1 MIRRLVY
8 SALAATLAAAGAA
21 QAQPYQPEPYEAAPD
36 PYALPP
42 GYDQV
47 TGYPPEY
54 EGPAHYDAPAA
65 EDYPDDR
72 SGDAPAGEPVDRY
85 TEDRYAEDR
94 GYAAD
99 YSAAARD
106 DSYYNSGASV
116 RGSSTW
122 SRQGYARSGETYFSR
137 ERRSSSEAWV
147 EGEIDADGRVYER
160 RDYVEAPDY
169 VREYGYAREGEAYAE
184 DRSAYSARYSSS
196 SAPFG
201 YQRRFYAF
209 SVASEGTEELSVE
222 RSEEYAY
229 ARRDRIAAWANGDI
243 RLDSSFQ
250 SSLTGGV
257 EGMGP
262 VMWATGGGG
271 YASFSA
277 SASAYAGARAFAGVR
292 GMRGHRGKGRG
303 RRCGC

>member
-1 MIRRLVY
+1 MIRRLVF
-8 SALAATLAAAGAA
+8 SALAAALAAAGAA

-54 EGPAHYDAPAA
+54 EGPARYDAPAA
-65 EDYPDDR
+65 ADYADDR
-72 SGDAPAGEPVDRY
+72 SGEAPAD
-85 TEDRYAEDR
+85 DRYADDRYADDR

-106 DSYYNSGASV
+106 ESYYNSGASV
-116 RGSSTW
+116 RGSSTF
-122 SRQGYARSGETYFSR
+122 SRQSYARSGETYSSR

-147 EGEIDADGRVYER
+147 EGEVDADGRVYER
-160 RDYVEAPDY
+160 SGYAESPEYVQ
-169 VREYGYAREGEAYAE
+169 EYGYAREGEAYA
-184 DRSAYSARYSSS
+184 DSRSGYSARYSSS

-209 SVASEGTEELSVE
+209 SVASEETEDLSVE
-222 RSEEYAY
+222 RREDYAY
-229 ARRDRIAAWANGDI
+229 MRRDHIAAWANGDI

-292 GMRGHRGKGRG
+292 GSRGHRGKGRG
-303 RRCGC
+303 RHCGC